1 MARVNTKT
9 GVANLAITLFKG
21 NPVTSIEP
29 PDRGSK
35 TAKAAAQ
42 WYDDARR
49 EALSETIWDFAIRR
63 VQLSASTAPPF
74 GWSAKY
80 QLPSDFIRV
89 ATIGDEK
96 NPLTG
101 DDYTVEDGF
110 ILCNEPAPLNV
121 RYVYDVQDIA
131 KFSPKFLIAFVKKY
145 SSYIA
150 SAVTGSLNMAA
161 GLSEMAGED
170 MVNAKGL
177 DAQQSP
183 PIKVTRSRWNNAKH
197 KGHADRTVY

>member
-9 GVANLAITLFKG
+9 GVANLAITLLKG
-21 NPVTSIEP
+21 TPVVSIDP

-49 EALSETIWDFAIRR
+49 EALSETIWDFAVKRD
-63 VQLSASTAPPF
+63 QLSASSAPAF
-74 GWSAKY
+74 GWSAKF
-80 QLPSDFIRV
+80 QLPSDFIRI

-110 ILCNEPAPLNV
+110 ILCNEPAPLNI
-121 RYVYDVQDIA
+121 RYVYDIEDIS
-131 KFSPKFLIAFVKKY
+131 KFSPKFLIAFSKKL

-150 SAVTGSLNMAA
+150 HAVTGSLNMAA
-161 GLSEMAGED
+161 GLSEMAGDD
-170 MVNAKGL
+170 MAQAKGL

-183 PIKVTRSRWNNAKH
+183 PIKITRSRWADAKYR
-197 KGHADRTVY
+197 GHADRTVY

>member
-21 NPVTSIEP
+21 NPVTSIDP

-49 EALSETIWDFAIRR
+49 EALSETIWDFAVKR
-63 VQLSASTAPPF
+63 VQISASAAPAF
-74 GWSAKY
+74 GWSAKF
-80 QLPSDFIRV
+80 QLPSDYIRI
-89 ATIGDEK
+89 ASIGDETD
-96 NPLTG
+96 PLTNEE
-101 DDYTVEDGF
+101 YTIEDGF
-110 ILCNEPAPLNV
+110 ILCNEEAPLNV

-131 KFSPKFLIAFVKKY
+131 KFSPKFLIAFTKKL
-145 SSYIA
+145 SSYI
-150 SAVTGSLNMAA
+150 SHAVSGSLNMAA

-170 MVNAKGL
+170 MASAKGQ

-183 PIKVTRSRWNNAKH
+183 PRKLTRSRWAAAKQR
-197 KGHADRTVY
+197 GHVDRTVY

>member
-9 GVANLAITLFKG
+9 GVANLAITLLKG
-21 NPVTSIEP
+21 NPVTSIDP

-35 TAKAAAQ
+35 TAKAAAL

-49 EALSETIWDFAIRR
+49 EALSETIWDFALKR
-63 VQLSASTAPPF
+63 VAISASAAPAF
-74 GWSAKY
+74 GWSASY
-80 QLPSDFIRV
+80 QLPSDYVRI
-89 ATIGDEK
+89 ATIGDET

-101 DDYTVEDGF
+101 DEYTIENGF
-110 ILCNEPAPLNV
+110 ILCNESAPLNV

-131 KFSPKFLIAFVKKY
+131 KFSPKFLIAFSKKL

-150 SAVTGSLNMAA
+150 HAVTGSLNMAA

-170 MVNAKGL
+170 MTNAKGQ

-183 PIKVTRSRWNNAKH
+183 PRKITRSRWNDAKQR
-197 KGHADRTVY
+197 GHVDRTVY